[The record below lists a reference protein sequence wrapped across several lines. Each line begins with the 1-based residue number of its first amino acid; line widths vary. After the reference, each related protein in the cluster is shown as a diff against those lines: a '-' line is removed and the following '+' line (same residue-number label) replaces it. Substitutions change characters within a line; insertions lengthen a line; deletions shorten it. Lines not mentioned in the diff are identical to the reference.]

1 MEYFPTLKLKA
12 LGGPNRYYQGP
23 GILFEI
29 IPKIIRAY
37 NYKKPFI
44 ISGRQASRALEDA
57 AFFKGLKDNNVQYVF
72 AEFGAGQTWGAEC
85 CDEEIGRLTK
95 ICEEERCDVVI
106 AAGGGKCIDTGKEV
120 ANKMG
125 VDVIIIPTVA
135 SQDAPTSS
143 VAVVYTVDHVFKRVD
158 NFEKSPLVVVLD
170 TNIIAKAPPRLL
182 SCGIGDALSKK
193 FEVRSCYKRGAN
205 NRLAKPVQGSATL
218 TALNMSALL
227 YDILLTWSVEALDAV
242 QERCVTPALEA
253 IVEATVLLSGL
264 CFESGG
270 LSAAHA
276 IYFGFTY
283 VESKMSPA
291 QNHGELVHFGTCAQL
306 FLEEYSKRDVFEI
319 FKFGH
324 EVGLPESFEELGLK
338 GITDEDLWVV
348 AEKSAEH
355 PLMRNM
361 PMEVSPEMVFNAL
374 KAADA
379 YGQRISSLIPRRRFT

>member
-23 GILFEI
+23 GILSGI
-29 IPKIIRAY
+29 APKIIKAY
-37 NYKKPFI
+37 NYQKPFI
-44 ISGRQASRALEDA
+44 ISGRQASRALEDTG
-57 AFFKGLKDNNVQYVF
+57 FFKSLKEKGVQYVF
-72 AEFGAGQTWGAEC
+72 AEFGAEQAWGAEC
-85 CDEEIGRLTK
+85 CDEEIERLVK
-95 ICEEERCDVVI
+95 ICEEEKCDVVI

-120 ANKMG
+120 ANKACG
-125 VDVIIIPTVA
+125 DVIIIPTIA

-143 VAVVYTVDHVFKRVD
+143 VAVVYTADHVFKRVD
-158 NFEKSPLVVVLD
+158 NFERSPLVVILD

-193 FEVRSCYKRGAN
+193 FEVYSCYKRGAD
-205 NRLAKPVQGSATL
+205 NRLAKPVRGSATL

-227 YDILLTWSVEALDAV
+227 YDILLTWGVEALDAV
-242 QERCVTPALEA
+242 QKMQVTPALEA
-253 IVEATVLLSGL
+253 IVEANVLLSGL

-283 VESKMSPA
+283 IEKKMSPL

-306 FLEEYSKRDVFEI
+306 FLEKYQKRDILEV

-324 EVGLPESFEELGLK
+324 EVGLPENFEELGLK
-338 GITDEDLWVV
+338 DITDEDLWIV

-355 PLMRNM
+355 PLMQNM
-361 PMEVSPEMVFNAL
+361 PIEISSEMVFNAL
-374 KAADA
+374 KAANT
-379 YGQRISSLIPRRRFT
+379 YGNKISSLVPRRRFV